1 MLRAMKKN
9 VGIIDKVARLLL
21 AALIVVLYFSNVISG
36 TWGIVLLIAA
46 GLLVVTSAV
55 SICPLYL
62 LLGVNTMKKKE
73 NKITG

>member
-1 MLRAMKKN
+1 MKKN
-9 VGIIDKVARLLL
+9 VGIIDKVVRLML
-21 AALIVVLYFSNVISG
+21 AALIVVLYFSNVITG

-55 SICPLYL
+55 SLCPLYL
-62 LLGVNTMKKKE
+62 LLGINTMKKKE